1 MNFNN
6 KHIVFII
13 LIIIIIIFILNYDIY
28 IVTKNEEI
36 CKPIYITKKDMFSN
50 LNDNEK
56 NIYDIAIEKFK
67 NLNIHENFDT
77 CSTNLDT
84 PSKNLALFTVPGI
97 TDPIKKKVI
106 DSVTK
111 VLSYIPTNIPEDTI
125 KEIIEY
131 FAILYQTSSCI
142 DIFYKN
148 VHSSLKIDTYPYNS
162 KYSHLVLFLIGK
174 FDSDINT
181 CEHDKKI
188 NSVVNTET
196 EIEAKLQSISCN
208 CPAVIQNYIHNESSP
223 TSTPSTPTL
232 LSSIPTLASTS
243 TPTLLSSIPTLPST
257 STPTLLSS
265 IPTLPSTSVPILL
278 SSIPTLPS
286 TSTPTLR
293 TKPSSSS
300 IPSSS
305 SMTSSSS
312 MPSLRTDQP
321 SLRTNQQSSSSMPS
335 LRTDQPSSSSMPSL
349 RTDQPLFTRTD
360 QPLFTRTPSLMSE
373 KTITESVKL
382 RTINEN
388 QRQQEELE
396 EQRYKQSFKQ
406 NTLLPSSS
414 GLFNK
419 TTPSSKINTFDMNGE
434 SSMKNASILDDR
446 YSISTRI
453 ESRNSEQ
460 NTTNAE
466 NSSCCSYKCNSD
478 KLNSES
484 NTLVESFDNLN
495 FSNYATF

>member
-257 STPTLLSS
+257 STPTL
-265 IPTLPSTSVPILL
+265 
-278 SSIPTLPS
+278 
-286 TSTPTLR
+286 R